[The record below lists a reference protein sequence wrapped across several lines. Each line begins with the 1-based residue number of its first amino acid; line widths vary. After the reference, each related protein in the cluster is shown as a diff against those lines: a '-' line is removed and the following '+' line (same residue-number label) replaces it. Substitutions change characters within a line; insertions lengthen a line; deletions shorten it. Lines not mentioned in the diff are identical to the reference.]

1 MCRLVPPV
9 ILDNFLFLHST
20 RNYIIQKQKIT
31 IITAIKTLHVAIRQQ
46 EICFKFLEYS
56 HSEREGKIQD
66 GKEKKINS
74 WLSQLHFPISLCMLV
89 SKHEHWGRCNGHMK
103 KAD

>member
-20 RNYIIQKQKIT
+20 RNYITQKQKIT

-56 HSEREGKIQD
+56 HSERERKIQD
-66 GKEKKINS
+66 GREKKS
-74 WLSQLHFPISLCMLV
+74 TP
-89 SKHEHWGRCNGHMK
+89 G
-103 KAD
+103 